1 MDSSQTLEL
10 KNPPLAA
17 LLAWL
22 VPGLGHL
29 YQGRTGKGILF
40 FVCIMGLFLFGFSQ
54 GSWKI
59 VYFRWDKE
67 EWRWNYLAQLGAGAI
82 AFPALAHKPEWRQW
96 LPASVRD
103 FELMPSEVEL
113 DDLHREYGSEMDIAV
128 IYTVIAGLLNILVV
142 YDAFSGPALFAE
154 ERRLRGEMGGEKT
167 PEGNAVP
174 SPGGVG
180 S

>member
-1 MDSSQTLEL
+1 MDSSETLEL

-29 YQGRTGKGILF
+29 YQGRVGKGILF
-40 FVCIMGLFLFGFSQ
+40 FVCIMGLFIFGFSQ

-67 EWRWNYLAQLGAGAI
+67 EWRWHYLAQLGAGAI
-82 AFPALAHKPEWRQW
+82 SMPALAYKPEWRQW
-96 LPASVRD
+96 LPPSIRS
-103 FELMPSEVEL
+103 FELKPSEEEL
-113 DDLHREYGSEMDIAV
+113 DDLHRQYGNEMDIAV

-142 YDAFSGPALFAE
+142 YDAYSGPALFGE
-154 ERRLRGEMGGEKT
+154 ERRLRGEAEGEPTTAESSVAKTGG
-167 PEGNAVP
+167 AQA
-174 SPGGVG
+174 
-180 S
+180 